1 MARTQTYEHDEAGNC
16 ILTVSAA
23 SQKGGMAQVVGG
35 HLFRRYLEGDRH
47 FIIRLPGNIGLTTME
62 VISGALL
69 GLNAKITLE
78 GDGAA
83 RVEEYL
89 REQHDHQL

>member
-1 MARTQTYEHDEAGNC
+1 MVRTKTYEHDEQGNC

-35 HLFRRYLEGDRH
+35 HLFRRYLEGDRR
-47 FIIRLPGNIGLTTME
+47 FIIRLPGNIGDTTME
-62 VISGALL
+62 VISGAML
-69 GLNAKITLE
+69 GLNAQITLE

-83 RVEEYL
+83 RVEEFL
-89 REQHDHQL
+89 RERHSHE

>member
-1 MARTQTYEHDEAGNC
+1 MVRTKTYEHDEAGNC

-23 SQKGGMAQVVGG
+23 SQNGGMAQVVGG
-35 HLFRRYLEGDRH
+35 HLFRRYLEGDRS
-47 FIIRLPGNIGLTTME
+47 FIIRLPGNIGQTTME

-69 GLNAKITLE
+69 GLNANIRLE
-78 GDGAA
+78 GDGAV

-89 REQHDHQL
+89 REEHGHQL